1 VRLGI
6 DIVLD
11 SRNFA
16 LGWIIAALIG
26 ANAPGDG
33 SVAWR
38 LRSASLQRMD
48 TGLKDRV
55 ALVAASSHG
64 IGRATAEAFAA
75 EGCRLAM
82 CSRDGNAITHAAESI
97 TKQYGVEAYSRS
109 VDVTNTA
116 AVWRFVDEVAERY
129 GTVDICVTNA
139 GGPPAK
145 GFLATTIE
153 EWQKAFETN
162 LLSVVMFAHAVI
174 PHMQLNHWGRFI
186 TITSMTVRQPVQDLV
201 LSNAIRVG
209 VSGLIKSLSNEFGK
223 DGILFNNVGPGFTGT
238 DRLKELAAVQ
248 AKSAGTREEDI
259 FQGWAEQ
266 SAVKRVGKPHEI
278 ADAIV
283 WLASERAS
291 FVTGQTLVVDG
302 GYYRGL

>member
-1 VRLGI
+1 
-6 DIVLD
+6 
-11 SRNFA
+11 
-16 LGWIIAALIG
+16 
-26 ANAPGDG
+26 
-33 SVAWR
+33 
-38 LRSASLQRMD
+38 MD
-48 TGLKDRV
+48 TGLRNRV
-55 ALVAASSHG
+55 ALIAASSHG

-82 CSRDGNAITHAAESI
+82 CSRDENAISDAAGSI
-97 TKQYGVEAYSRS
+97 ARQHGIETYSRA
-109 VDVTNTA
+109 VDVTDAA
-116 AVWRFVDEVAERY
+116 AVSRFVNGVADRF
-129 GTVDICVTNA
+129 GTIDICVTNA

-145 GFLATTIE
+145 IFLETTID

-162 LLSVVMFAHAVI
+162 LLSVVIFAQAVI
-174 PHMQLNHWGRFI
+174 PHMQRKQWGRFI

-209 VSGLIKSLSNEFGK
+209 VSGLLKSLSNEFGK
-223 DGILFNNVGPGFTGT
+223 DGILFNNVGPGFTAT
-238 DRLKELAAVQ
+238 DRLKDLAAVQ
-248 AKSAGTREEDI
+248 AKSAGVSEADI
-259 FQGWAEQ
+259 FSRWAEQ
-266 SAVKRVGKPHEI
+266 SPLKRVGEPREI